1 MEFGST
7 NYRGRIRGPGVQV
20 DTAGKGFTRVRQRTR
35 YCPVGPET
43 WRQADAV
50 YASSSISMM
59 VRLWF
64 V

>member
-20 DTAGKGFTRVRQRTR
+20 DTAGKGFTRVRQRMR
-35 YCPVGPET
+35 LCPVGAERR
-43 WRQADAV
+43 RQADAV
-50 YASSSISMM
+50 YASSSISMI